1 MITEKRLWHL
11 FDAAA
16 YFNFGG
22 KTMKNKKLILIAV
35 ALVAVIALMLGIYL
49 GTRPETVAGSKTIT
63 VTVVHKDGSEKVF
76 TCTTEEEKLGPVL
89 VAENI
94 VVAEYGEFG
103 LYFNTADGET
113 ADYSVDGG
121 WWQVFVGEEAATL
134 GADSLPIADGDSF
147 MLVYTIG

>member
-1 MITEKRLWHL
+1 
-11 FDAAA
+11 
-16 YFNFGG
+16 
-22 KTMKNKKLILIAV
+22 MKNRRMIVIAVGLIAC
-35 ALVAVIALMLGIYL
+35 VAVMLGIYL
-49 GTRPETVAGSKTIT
+49 GTRPETVAGGKTIT

-76 TCTTEEEKLGPVL
+76 TCQTEEEYLGAVL

-113 ADYSVDGG
+113 ADWNVDNG

-134 GADSLPIADGDSF
+134 GADSLPIADGDTF
-147 MLVYTIG
+147 KLVYTIG